1 MIIIRQT
8 KIVRTAIPDH
18 SMYQRHRSTCRPDPC
33 WPSTARY
40 RFSWPPN
47 LSGSCNI
54 AVGYPVTSHQA
65 EARRYCTMILPLQQ
79 GESMMRV
86 RQRDVVNEQRSIRFQ
101 ERLDDMKPLKC
112 VTVIFKI
119 LMLKQLPFWSE
130 TLMMDYYGS
139 DNVRSPLDHASPDTR
154 FVS

>member
-1 MIIIRQT
+1 
-8 KIVRTAIPDH
+8 
-18 SMYQRHRSTCRPDPC
+18 
-33 WPSTARY
+33 
-40 RFSWPPN
+40 
-47 LSGSCNI
+47 
-54 AVGYPVTSHQA
+54 
-65 EARRYCTMILPLQQ
+65 MILPLQQ

-86 RQRDVVNEQRSIRFQ
+86 RQRDVVNEQRSVRFQ

-139 DNVRSPLDHASPDTR
+139 DNARSPLDHASPDTR